1 MPKLLRNFRWF
12 WPFTFIFQIANVRTA
27 SGKQAGEER
36 VEPRFFL
43 WYWYTS
49 TATAT
54 KTTFTTT
61 KTFTLTVCTPTTG
74 FSYAGKLYTEIVKI
88 YTIIVHYTTY
98 QIFFCS
104 MWLIMGHYITTMEE
118 NKWSNFG
125 PLKKYYIL
133 SLKLD
138 CFELSQ

>member
-1 MPKLLRNFRWF
+1 MYFF
-12 WPFTFIFQIANVRTA
+12 FQIANVRTA

-98 QIFFCS
+98 PIFFFFQHVANHGA
-104 MWLIMGHYITTMEE
+104 LHHYYGRKEMI
-118 NKWSNFG
+118 KLWAF
-125 PLKKYYIL
+125 KKIL
-133 SLKLD
+133 HFI
-138 CFELSQ
+138 FEIRLL

>member
-1 MPKLLRNFRWF
+1 MIIYLHIIKIQCF
-12 WPFTFIFQIANVRTA
+12 FQIAKARTA

-74 FSYAGKLYTEIVKI
+74 FSYAGKLYTEIGI
-88 YTIIVHYTTY
+88 LTY
-98 QIFFCS
+98 P
-104 MWLIMGHYITTMEE
+104 
-118 NKWSNFG
+118 K
-125 PLKKYYIL
+125 
-133 SLKLD
+133 
-138 CFELSQ
+138 

>member
-1 MPKLLRNFRWF
+1 MHDLWL
-12 WPFTFIFQIANVRTA
+12 FILHIIQIQCFFQIAKARTA

-74 FSYAGKLYTEIVKI
+74 FSYAGKLYTEIGI
-88 YTIIVHYTTY
+88 
-98 QIFFCS
+98 
-104 MWLIMGHYITTMEE
+104 LIQNSKNLH
-118 NKWSNFG
+118 N
-125 PLKKYYIL
+125 
-133 SLKLD
+133 
-138 CFELSQ
+138 

>member
-1 MPKLLRNFRWF
+1 MYFF
-12 WPFTFIFQIANVRTA
+12 FQIANVRTA

-61 KTFTLTVCTPTTG
+61 KTFTLTVCTPTTN
-74 FSYAGKLYTEIVKI
+74 FSYAGKMKYFILKVFEI
-88 YTIIVHYTTY
+88 YTITY
-98 QIFFCS
+98 RYFIYIIFLQYVANHEALYHLL
-104 MWLIMGHYITTMEE
+104 W
-118 NKWSNFG
+118 
-125 PLKKYYIL
+125 KKINDQTL
-133 SLKLD
+133 GL
-138 CFELSQ
+138 

>member
-1 MPKLLRNFRWF
+1 MNSAIIKIHCFL
-12 WPFTFIFQIANVRTA
+12 QIANVRTA

-43 WYWYTS
+43 WYWYTN

-74 FSYAGKLYTEIVKI
+74 FSYAGKMKYLKNIRNLYHSPHIFHIYDFLQHVLKNHMKI
-88 YTIIVHYTTY
+88 P
-98 QIFFCS
+98 
-104 MWLIMGHYITTMEE
+104 M
-118 NKWSNFG
+118 
-125 PLKKYYIL
+125 
-133 SLKLD
+133 KLT
-138 CFELSQ
+138 